1 MQAREEVLT
10 GHSTMGFSKIFRNL
24 AEFIKTK
31 WTVLLCKYY
40 DFKYRNRY
48 KDPKFIAA
56 IKEAERELEDPN
68 TPVFHTMEEL
78 IADLNSDDDDDDD

>member
-10 GHSTMGFSKIFRNL
+10 GHRTMGFSKIFRNL

-68 TPVFHTMEEL
+68 TPVYDSVEEM
-78 IADLNSDDDDDDD
+78 IAEILAEPDDDE